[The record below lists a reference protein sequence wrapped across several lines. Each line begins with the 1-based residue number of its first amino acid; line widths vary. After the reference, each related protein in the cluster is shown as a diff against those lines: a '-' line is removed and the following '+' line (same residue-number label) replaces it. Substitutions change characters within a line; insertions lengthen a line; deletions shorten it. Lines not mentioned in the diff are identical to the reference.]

1 MKTYIIKPGFSFRL
15 DDAGATRG
23 AGERIELADD
33 VAKVHAEKIDLVT
46 DSTEQAAAPAAAE
59 PE

>member
-1 MKTYIIKPGFSFRL
+1 MKTYIIKPGYSFRL
-15 DDAGATRG
+15 DDAGAMRG

-33 VAKVHAEKIDLVT
+33 VAKVHAEKVELVT
-46 DSTEQAAAPAAAE
+46 EGTEQAAPAAAE